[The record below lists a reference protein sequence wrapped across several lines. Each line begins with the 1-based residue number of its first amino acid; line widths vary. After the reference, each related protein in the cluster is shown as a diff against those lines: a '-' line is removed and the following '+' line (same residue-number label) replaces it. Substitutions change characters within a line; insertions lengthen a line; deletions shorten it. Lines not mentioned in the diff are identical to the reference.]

1 MDFLLVLDRPIGR
14 DDCLGNHLSA
24 KNPFARGRFERGKC
38 ELVCRIGGQ
47 VEGPEQSADQ
57 LFRRHRSALGQGGR
71 QAPLDLF
78 IR

>member
-14 DDCLGNHLSA
+14 NDCLGNHLSA
-24 KNPFARGRFERGKC
+24 KNPFARGCLERRKC
-38 ELVCRIGGQ
+38 ELVCRIGRQ
-47 VEGPEQSADQ
+47 IESPEQSADQ

-71 QAPLDLF
+71 QAPFDLF